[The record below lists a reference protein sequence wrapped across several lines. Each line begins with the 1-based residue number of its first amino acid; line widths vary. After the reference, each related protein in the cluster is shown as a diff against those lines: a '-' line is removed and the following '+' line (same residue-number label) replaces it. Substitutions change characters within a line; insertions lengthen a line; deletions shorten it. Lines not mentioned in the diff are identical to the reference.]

1 MILKSKPCERIRAV
15 AGLMQKL
22 YSTFYHNIM
31 NKKSHLDYLEKT
43 FLEELNYKIWSTK
56 GSRFNASARLS
67 KTTRWS
73 NFSLTM
79 LSVYLTAVGLLSVY
93 NISLA
98 TNKVDEN
105 LIAYS
110 ITCLSILTLVLGQ
123 IESAKDYS
131 MKAKEFHN
139 CGLELSK
146 IYNDLRI
153 YKTLKENQT
162 LADKEQ
168 FAKKISDAYQRV
180 LERHENHQAIDNEK
194 FKTTKAEYHGMN
206 RFTVRLIRIKYY
218 LKTIFIFH
226 LLIFLPP
233 IIILSLLLK

>member
-1 MILKSKPCERIRAV
+1 
-15 AGLMQKL
+15 
-22 YSTFYHNIM
+22 
-31 NKKSHLDYLEKT
+31 
-43 FLEELNYKIWSTK
+43 
-56 GSRFNASARLS
+56 
-67 KTTRWS
+67 
-73 NFSLTM
+73 M

-98 TNKVDEN
+98 TDKVDEN

-162 LADKEQ
+162 LSDSEQ

-180 LERHENHQAIDNEK
+180 LERHENHQAIDNDK

-206 RFTVRLIRIKYY
+206 WLDVKIIFIKYY

-233 IIILSLLLK
+233 VIIITLLLK

>member
-1 MILKSKPCERIRAV
+1 MS
-15 AGLMQKL
+15 
-22 YSTFYHNIM
+22 
-31 NKKSHLDYLEKT
+31 KKSHLDYLNKT

-56 GSRFNASARLS
+56 GSRFNASTRLS
-67 KTTRWS
+67 KMARWS
-73 NFSLTM
+73 NFALTM

-93 NISLA
+93 NISVSDGKL
-98 TNKVDEN
+98 DEN

-110 ITCLSILTLVLGQ
+110 ITCLSILALVLGQ

-168 FAKKISDAYQRV
+168 FARKISDVYQRV
-180 LERHENHQAIDNEK
+180 LEKHENHQAIDNDK

-206 RFTVRLIRIKYY
+206 WFDVSIINVKYY

-226 LLIFLPP
+226 ILIFLPP
-233 IIILSLLLK
+233 IIIITLLLK